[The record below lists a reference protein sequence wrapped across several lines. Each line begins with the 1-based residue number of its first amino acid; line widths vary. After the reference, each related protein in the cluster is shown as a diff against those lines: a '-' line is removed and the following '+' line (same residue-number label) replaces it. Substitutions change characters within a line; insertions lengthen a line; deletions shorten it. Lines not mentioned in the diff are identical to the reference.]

1 MIWHRTQTP
10 SCHERVL
17 CVKRY
22 IEDSGWTEPE
32 YDFDEGF
39 VNAFGE
45 FVWKGGGIVM
55 KWMKLPEIR
64 EEI

>member
-1 MIWHRTQTP
+1 MIWKNQERP
-10 SCHERVL
+10 RCHERVL
-17 CVKRY
+17 CVKQH
-22 IEDSGWTEPE
+22 IDESGLTDPQ

-55 KWMKLPEIR
+55 KWIELPPIEDL
-64 EEI
+64 